1 MGEKR
6 EVRESCLAARGTKRD
21 KEFQLEE
28 ILRMR
33 DFKSKKFFGVRS
45 EEDFGFDG
53 LGGGGLGED
62 FFDNAGGGPRG
73 EGSGGEDAEG
83 DIGGGF
89 GASKRK
95 GEIIGFDHG
104 ERWEIF
110 GLGIPSQGVLEEIG
124 EEIAI
129 RISGIGGDEGV

>member
-1 MGEKR
+1 
-6 EVRESCLAARGTKRD
+6 
-21 KEFQLEE
+21 
-28 ILRMR
+28 MR
-33 DFKSKKFFGVRS
+33 DFKSKKFFGVGS
-45 EEDFGFDG
+45 DEDFGFDG

-89 GASKRK
+89 GAGKRK

-110 GLGIPSQGVLEEIG
+110 GLGIPSQGVFEEIG